1 MGLLIFLL
9 AYLLQDQIVIP
20 VLMDGFFSFPVMRNT
35 QIYLE
40 TVYFAVSP
48 VGSEV
53 NVMILY
59 QLFPVVSFQ
68 EHTEVTLL
76 TALVLKDALLF
87 LYSLFHT
94 QLSTMTGSSYLDL
107 GKQVEYPL
115 FWISSRHSSRV
126 FLRMATFVGFPVFP
140 SKIRTT

>member
-9 AYLLQDQIVIP
+9 AYLLQDQTVIP

-59 QLFPVVSFQ
+59 QLFPVVPVL
-68 EHTEVTLL
+68 EHAEIALL
-76 TALVLKDALLF
+76 TALVLKDTLLF
-87 LYSLFHT
+87 LYPLFHS
-94 QLSTMTGSSYLDL
+94 QLSTMIGSSYLDL
-107 GKQVEYPL
+107 GKQAEYPL
-115 FWISSRHSSRV
+115 ALMSSRHSSRV
-126 FLRMATFVGFPVFP
+126 FLRIIRFVGLPVFP
-140 SKIRTT
+140 SNILTT